1 MIEWRLLKH
10 DKFVVCVVD
19 PESAIAEGLSI
30 LFETYGIEVLSFP
43 DAESFL
49 EAIPLIRNS
58 HCCLI
63 IEANL
68 PGISAPALLQEM
80 HDEFADLWMFLLI
93 STSSPQ
99 LLEAAQSSRQ
109 ISVIEKPCTNG
120 QLVEKVL
127 EVRQRA

>member
-1 MIEWRLLKH
+1 MLKH

-30 LFETYGIEVLSFP
+30 LFETYGIEVLSYP

-49 EAIPLIRNS
+49 EAMPLVRNS
-58 HCCLI
+58 RCCLI
-63 IEANL
+63 IEASL
-68 PGISAPALLQEM
+68 PGISAPALLQQL
-80 HDEFADLWMFLLI
+80 HDEFADLWVVLLI

-99 LLEAAQSSRQ
+99 LLKAAQSSQQ

-120 QLVEKVL
+120 RLVEKVL